1 MTCVHT
7 GCLIWSTEY
16 ECAFSA
22 DLHYVAGILVAR
34 TAGREGNK
42 GRKDCEYL
50 VSKISG
56 DFHDETYGTWIIHP
70 RDFKFMKSPADTVI
84 ESRWGRN
91 QLRIFIEREIISG
104 RSPEVIPAW
113 Y

>member
-16 ECAFSA
+16 ECAFAA

-34 TAGREGNK
+34 TAGREGNQGK
-42 GRKDCEYL
+42 KSCDYL
-50 VSKISG
+50 VKTISA
-56 DFHDETYGTWIIHP
+56 DFHDEYGTWIIHP
-70 RDFKFMKSPADTVI
+70 RDFKFIKSPADV
-84 ESRWGRN
+84 ESRWGRML
-91 QLRIFIEREIISG
+91 LRTFIENEIVSG
-104 RSPEVIPAW
+104 RPPEVIPAW